1 MYLYNTKFNPD
12 GLPALVKERQLSSSI
27 DRIVCSDQL
36 YTFSR
41 DSLFLTDYTEEY
53 MYTVCIDT
61 KGRILG
67 CFEISHGTV
76 NASFSNPREIFMKL
90 LLLGAVSFFL
100 IHNHP
105 SQDPTPSKEDCLVT
119 KRMKKA
125 GTLLG
130 IPLLEHLI
138 VCQNNYYSF
147 EESDQEF

>member
-12 GLPALVKERQLSSSI
+12 GLPALVKERQISSSI

-53 MYTVCIDT
+53 MYAVSIDT

-76 NASFSNPREIFMKL
+76 NASFLNPREIFLKL
-90 LLLGAVSFFL
+90 LLLGAVSFF
-100 IHNHP
+100 
-105 SQDPTPSKEDCLVT
+105 
-119 KRMKKA
+119 
-125 GTLLG
+125 
-130 IPLLEHLI
+130 
-138 VCQNNYYSF
+138 
-147 EESDQEF
+147 